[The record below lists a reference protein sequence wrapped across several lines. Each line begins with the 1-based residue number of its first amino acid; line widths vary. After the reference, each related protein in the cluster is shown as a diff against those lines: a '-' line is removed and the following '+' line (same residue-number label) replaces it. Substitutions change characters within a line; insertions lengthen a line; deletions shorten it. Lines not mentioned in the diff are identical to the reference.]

1 MPFYT
6 YSVATAGSAHR
17 YSDRRPVKLAGGGL
31 IFQAWRARS
40 SPVGRWSASARD
52 LLEAADLSPER
63 AIVIDSAPG
72 RPTVSLFEV
81 KHVLGFQ
88 YDGWSDGWSPIC
100 LCHEE
105 LFVDRDVVGDKD
117 QFKLEFSDETC
128 SRRPVRSFLYLR
140 EGIWGGSSRFSSAL
154 LWEDAWSFFRDWTPA
169 CP

>member
-6 YSVATAGSAHR
+6 YSVTPSGSAHR
-17 YSDRRPVKLAGGGL
+17 YNQRRSVKLAGGGL
-31 IFQAWRARS
+31 IFQAWRARGC
-40 SPVGRWSASARD
+40 PVGQWSASARE
-52 LLEAADLSPER
+52 LLEAAALPPER

-72 RPTVSLFEV
+72 RSTVSLFQV

-105 LFVDRDVVGDKD
+105 LFVDREVEGDKD
-117 QFKLEFSDETC
+117 QFKEDFIDDTC
-128 SRRPVRSFLYLR
+128 LRSPVRSFLYLR

-154 LWEDAWSFFRDWTPA
+154 LWKDAWEFFRDWNA
-169 CP
+169 L